1 MSVIHLFPLS
11 FTVPLQGGQVTA
23 SLIINCDNSSIIT
36 DSSEGHCKGKEAA
49 LQFTSTLVLFL
60 LVLWLGRQQDLGVL
74 KETNL
79 VVLKLSYC
87 ENNLILDF
95 RHTCEQIPSYLI
107 SLASMW
113 EASLNGSP
121 KLEWQAFLA
130 NPSMVPSYQPSSV
143 CYF

>member
-95 RHTCEQIPSYLI
+95 RGTPVSR
-107 SLASMW
+107 
-113 EASLNGSP
+113 
-121 KLEWQAFLA
+121 FLHI
-130 NPSMVPSYQPSSV
+130 
-143 CYF
+143 